1 MDSTEEK
8 YPTANGKTKEE
19 TKNLFDFF
27 RLDINPKN
35 AQLLKNQD
43 KKMLENKEFD
53 LFGLLGYVLKVNN
66 WNIKKSHVSSYEFQ
80 LKTNLLEFISTKTV
94 YKIPNDYINNVN
106 SEDFNEIFRNVFIR
120 VDPASKKFY
129 FNIRVC
135 HDSPNENAL
144 RGG

>member
-1 MDSTEEK
+1 MDSTEEKIEEK

-27 RLDINPKN
+27 RLDVNPEN
-35 AQLLKNQD
+35 VQLLKKQD

-66 WNIKKSHVSSYEFQ
+66 WNIKKSHVFSYEFQ

-129 FNIRVC
+129 FNIRVL
-135 HDSPNENAL
+135 PRFAE
-144 RGG
+144 